1 MNLFVHQLC
10 SVIRQQE
17 QRVSLKERVPRKF
30 GQLLRLCIP
39 DQFFSIYSCEKTN
52 NAEYRTSSVLI
63 LRACKKSFNRRKDLH
78 CVPLVDVVDALVLPL
93 SPARPPAAT
102 HGAQPKPLFTLRNH
116 SELYIWFL
124 LPPSRVLS
132 IVCKSSNQHAQILFN
147 FTASRVALISSS
159 HLDCLLFKSNGWVL

>member
-10 SVIRQQE
+10 SVIRQQD

-39 DQFFSIYSCEKTN
+39 DQFSSVYSCEKTN

-93 SPARPPAAT
+93 PPLVHLLQHT
-102 HGAQPKPLFTLRNH
+102 ELSQSRCLL
-116 SELYIWFL
+116 SEIIRSCIFGF
-124 LPPSRVLS
+124 
-132 IVCKSSNQHAQILFN
+132 QHAQILFN

-159 HLDCLLFKSNGWVL
+159 HLDFSNLMDGFCEWRGGMSQQIILFAF

>member
-39 DQFFSIYSCEKTN
+39 DQFSSIYSCEKTN

-93 SPARPPAAT
+93 PPLVHLLQHTELSQSRCLLSEIIRSCIFGFFSPPP
-102 HGAQPKPLFTLRNH
+102 
-116 SELYIWFL
+116 ECWVLYVN
-124 LPPSRVLS
+124 P
-132 IVCKSSNQHAQILFN
+132 QINMHRFY
-147 FTASRVALISSS
+147 LISQ
-159 HLDCLLFKSNGWVL
+159 LVEWL